1 MTDKT
6 STIPKEGIITKEGV
20 LMPASY
26 NHDGY
31 VSMMTSVAAGG
42 LAQGAAGM
50 SSPTANR
57 MKARTVEGMVPL
69 VAAMAG
75 ETSGIGW
82 RIISEPVAAAMLNG
96 FTVVTENPTDDEK
109 IKAFF
114 DDLKIWQAVESATVL
129 KRQHGWAILVMA
141 DEFVRSH
148 GANWITPSDDWFT
161 DYNSPQFGLPEGWR
175 IQLKAPIGGEVFIEQ
190 EDSILFG
197 DPNYQPILHCA
208 GIEFGA
214 PILSKPYAALQ
225 RLGLSH
231 ELIISILSLSVQDI
245 YKKQDLAEDLRTAK
259 GEAQVA
265 RRIGGIAATRHLN
278 DIVAIDADEE
288 LNRLQTTMTGSEE
301 IMDVAFKVI
310 CAETGFPASML
321 AERKGGL
328 SNSDTSADAQ
338 WQNLVS
344 HITTNDII
352 PALKKL
358 AMRYLGIRAE
368 FVPNKSQ
375 GQIDREVDR
384 DKKRA
389 ETTKIYY
396 DMRSITSEEARA
408 TAQETGAVKLLSTT
422 APATG
427 TIDDQNDDDSGQN
440 RENTN
445 QNSGND
451 NQNGA
456 GNGEE

>member
-1 MTDKT
+1 MTSKT
-6 STIPKEGIITKEGV
+6 SLIPVEGILTKEGV
-20 LMPASY
+20 QPATY

-42 LAQGAAGM
+42 IAQGAAGM
-50 SSPTANR
+50 GSPTANR
-57 MKARTVEGMVPL
+57 MKARAAEGMIPL

-75 ETSGIGW
+75 EMSGIGW
-82 RIISEPVAAAMLNG
+82 RIISEPVAAAMLNQ
-96 FTVVTENPTDDEK
+96 FTVVTDNPADAEK
-109 IKAFF
+109 
-114 DDLKIWQAVESATVL
+114 LKTLFGDMRLWQCVERSVVL
-129 KRQHGWAILVMA
+129 KRHMGWSVLVMG
-141 DEFVRSH
+141 DEFVRCH
-148 GANWITPSDDWFT
+148 GAHWITPSDDWFT
-161 DYNSPQFGLPEGWR
+161 DYNSPLFGLPEGWR
-175 IQLKAPIGGEVFIEQ
+175 IQLKSPIGGEVFIEQ

-197 DPNYQPILHCA
+197 DPEYQPIIGCA
-208 GIEFGA
+208 GIEFGS
-214 PILSKPYAALQ
+214 PLLSKPYASLQ

-245 YKKQDLAEDLRTAK
+245 YKKEELHEDLKTAK

-278 DIVAIDADEE
+278 DMIAVDKDESIE
-288 LNRLQTTMTGSEE
+288 RLQTAMNGTADLVDMA
-301 IMDVAFKVI
+301 IKLV
-310 CAETGFPASML
+310 CAETGFPIAML

-358 AMRYLGIRAE
+358 ALRYLGIRAE

-384 DKKRA
+384 DKKVA
-389 ETTKIYY
+389 ETVQVYY
-396 DMRSITSEEARA
+396 NLRAITSEEARA
-408 TAQETGAVKLLSTT
+408 TAQETGAVVLLSTT
-422 APATG
+422 ATVTG
-427 TIDDQNDDDSGQN
+427 TIDDQNDDDSSQKKDN
-440 RENTN
+440 LN
-445 QNSGND
+445 QSDTKKD
-451 NQNGA
+451 NNEA
-456 GNGEE
+456 NNGEE

>member
-1 MTDKT
+1 MTSKT
-6 STIPKEGIITKEGV
+6 SLIPVEGILTKEGV
-20 LMPASY
+20 QPATY

-42 LAQGAAGM
+42 MAQGAAGM
-50 SSPTANR
+50 GSPTANR
-57 MKARTVEGMVPL
+57 MKARAAEGMIPL

-75 ETSGIGW
+75 EMSGIGW
-82 RIISEPVAAAMLNG
+82 RIISEPVAAAMLNQ
-96 FTVVTENPTDDEK
+96 FTVVTDNPADAEK
-109 IKAFF
+109 
-114 DDLKIWQAVESATVL
+114 LKTLFGDMRLWQCVERAVVL
-129 KRQHGWAILVMA
+129 KRHMGWSVLVMG
-141 DEFVRSH
+141 DEFVRCH
-148 GANWITPSDDWFT
+148 GAQWITPSDDWFT
-161 DYNSPQFGLPEGWR
+161 DYNSPLFGLPEGWR
-175 IQLKAPIGGEVFIEQ
+175 IQLKSPIGGEVFIEQ

-197 DPNYQPILHCA
+197 DPEYQPIIGCA
-208 GIEFGA
+208 GIEFGS
-214 PILSKPYAALQ
+214 PLLSKPYASLQ

-245 YKKQDLAEDLRTAK
+245 YKKEELHEDLKTAK

-278 DIVAIDADEE
+278 DMIAVDKDESIE
-288 LNRLQTTMTGSEE
+288 RLQTAMNGTADLVDMA
-301 IMDVAFKVI
+301 IKLV
-310 CAETGFPASML
+310 CAETGFPIAML

-384 DKKRA
+384 DKKVA
-389 ETTKIYY
+389 ETVQVYY
-396 DMRSITSEEARA
+396 NLRAITSEEARA
-408 TAQETGAVKLLSTT
+408 TAQETGAVVLLSTT

-427 TIDDQNDDDSGQN
+427 TIDDQNDDDSSQKKDN
-440 RENTN
+440 LN
-445 QNSGND
+445 QSDTKKDNSEAN
-451 NQNGA
+451 
-456 GNGEE
+456 NGEE

>member
-1 MTDKT
+1 MTSKT
-6 STIPKEGIITKEGV
+6 SLIPVEGILTKEGV
-20 LMPASY
+20 MPAQY

-42 LAQGAAGM
+42 LSQGAAGM
-50 SSPTANR
+50 GSPTANR
-57 MKARTVEGMVPL
+57 MKARSAEGMIPL
-69 VAAMAG
+69 VAAMAA

-82 RIISEPVAAAMLNG
+82 RIITEPVAAAMLNQ
-96 FTVVTENPTDDEK
+96 FTVVTDNPDDAEK
-109 IKAFF
+109 IK
-114 DDLKIWQAVESATVL
+114 DLFGDMRVWQCVEKAVVL
-129 KRQHGWAILVMA
+129 KRHMGWSVLVMG
-141 DEFVRSH
+141 DEWVRSH
-148 GANWITPSDDWFT
+148 GANWIAPSDDWFT
-161 DYNSPQFGLPEGWR
+161 DYNSPLFGLPEGWR
-175 IQLKAPIGGEVFIEQ
+175 IQLRSPIGGEVFIEQ

-197 DPNYQPILHCA
+197 DPEYQPIYACA

-214 PILSKPYAALQ
+214 PLLSKPYASLQ

-245 YKKQDLAEDLRTAK
+245 YKKEELAEDLKTAK

-278 DIVAIDADEE
+278 DMIAVDKDESIE
-288 LNRLQTTMTGSEE
+288 RLQTVMTGTADLVDMA
-301 IMDVAFKVI
+301 IKLV
-310 CAETGFPASML
+310 CAETGFPIAML

-358 AMRYLGIRAE
+358 ALRYLGIRAE

-384 DKKRA
+384 DKKVA
-389 ETTKIYY
+389 ETAQLYY
-396 DMRSITSEEARA
+396 SMRAITSEEARA
-408 TAQETGAVKLLSTT
+408 TAQETGAIKLLSTIP
-422 APATG
+422 PATG
-427 TIDDQNDDDSGQN
+427 TIDDQNDDDSDRNQDKSNQGGTKEGQSEAN
-440 RENTN
+440 
-445 QNSGND
+445 
-451 NQNGA
+451 NGK
-456 GNGEE
+456 E

>member
-1 MTDKT
+1 MTSKT
-6 STIPKEGIITKEGV
+6 SLIPVEGILTKEGV
-20 LMPASY
+20 MPAQY

-42 LAQGAAGM
+42 LSQGAAGM
-50 SSPTANR
+50 GSPTANR
-57 MKARTVEGMVPL
+57 MKARSAEGMIPL
-69 VAAMAG
+69 VAAMAA

-82 RIISEPVAAAMLNG
+82 RIITEPVAAAMLNQ
-96 FTVVTENPTDDEK
+96 FTVVTDNPDDAEK
-109 IKAFF
+109 IK
-114 DDLKIWQAVESATVL
+114 DLFGDMRVWQCVEKAVVL
-129 KRQHGWAILVMA
+129 KRHMGWSVLVMG
-141 DEFVRSH
+141 DEWVRSH

-161 DYNSPQFGLPEGWR
+161 DYNSPLFGLPEGWR
-175 IQLKAPIGGEVFIEQ
+175 IQLRGPIGGEVFIEQ

-197 DPNYQPILHCA
+197 DPEYQPIYACA

-214 PILSKPYAALQ
+214 PLLSKPYASLQ

-245 YKKQDLAEDLRTAK
+245 YKKEELAEDLKTAK

-278 DIVAIDADEE
+278 DMIAVDKAESIE
-288 LNRLQTTMTGSEE
+288 RLQTVMTGTADLVDMA
-301 IMDVAFKVI
+301 IKLV
-310 CAETGFPASML
+310 CAETGFPIAML

-358 AMRYLGIRAE
+358 ALRYLGIRAE

-384 DKKRA
+384 DKKVA
-389 ETTKIYY
+389 ETAQLYY
-396 DMRSITSEEARA
+396 SMRAITSEEARA
-408 TAQETGAVKLLSTT
+408 TAQETGAIKLLSTIP
-422 APATG
+422 PATG
-427 TIDDQNDDDSGQN
+427 TIDDQNDDDSDRNQDKSNQGGTKEGQSEAN
-440 RENTN
+440 
-445 QNSGND
+445 
-451 NQNGA
+451 NGK
-456 GNGEE
+456 E

>member
-1 MTDKT
+1 MTSKT
-6 STIPKEGIITKEGV
+6 SLIPVEGILTKEG
-20 LMPASY
+20 LQPATF

-31 VSMMTSVAAGG
+31 MSMMTSVAAGG
-42 LAQGAAGM
+42 MAQGAAGM
-50 SSPTANR
+50 GSPTANR
-57 MKARTVEGMVPL
+57 MKARSVEGMIPL

-82 RIISEPVAAAMLNG
+82 RIITEPVAAAMLNQ
-96 FTVVTENPTDDEK
+96 FTVVTENPDDADK
-109 IKAFF
+109 IK
-114 DDLKIWQAVESATVL
+114 DLFGDMRVWQCVEKAVIL
-129 KRQHGWAILVMA
+129 KRHMGWSVLVMG
-141 DEFVRSH
+141 EEWVRSH
-148 GANWITPSDDWFT
+148 GANWITPSNDWFA
-161 DYNSPQFGLPEGWR
+161 DYNSPLFGLPEGWR
-175 IQLKAPIGGEVFIEQ
+175 IQLRSPIGGEVFVEQ

-197 DPNYQPILHCA
+197 DPEYQPIYSCA

-214 PILSKPYAALQ
+214 PLLSKPYASLQ

-245 YKKQDLAEDLRTAK
+245 YKKEELAEDLKSAK

-278 DIVAIDADEE
+278 DMIAVDKDEAIE
-288 LNRLQTTMTGSEE
+288 RLQTNMTGTADLVDMA
-301 IMDVAFKVI
+301 IKLV
-310 CAETGFPASML
+310 CAETGFPIAML

-358 AMRYLGIRAE
+358 ALRYLGIRAE

-375 GQIDREVDR
+375 GQIDREVER
-384 DKKRA
+384 DKKVA
-389 ETTKIYY
+389 ETAQLYY
-396 DMRSITSEEARA
+396 SMRAITSEEARA
-408 TAQETGAVKLLSTT
+408 TAQETGAIKLLSTT
-422 APATG
+422 PPATG
-427 TIDDQNDDDSGQN
+427 TIDDQDDDDSDQNQDKSNQGGTKKGQSEAN
-440 RENTN
+440 
-445 QNSGND
+445 
-451 NQNGA
+451 
-456 GNGEE
+456 NGEE

>member
-1 MTDKT
+1 MTSKT
-6 STIPKEGIITKEGV
+6 SLIPVEGILTKEG
-20 LMPASY
+20 LQPATY

-31 VSMMTSVAAGG
+31 MSMMTSVAAGG
-42 LAQGAAGM
+42 MAQGAAGM
-50 SSPTANR
+50 GSPTANR
-57 MKARTVEGMVPL
+57 MKARSVEGMIPL

-82 RIISEPVAAAMLNG
+82 RIITEPVAAAMLNQ
-96 FTVVTENPTDDEK
+96 FTVVTENPDDAEK
-109 IKAFF
+109 IK
-114 DDLKIWQAVESATVL
+114 DLFGDMRVWQCVEKAVIL
-129 KRQHGWAILVMA
+129 KRHMGWSVLVMG
-141 DEFVRSH
+141 EEWVRSH
-148 GANWITPSDDWFT
+148 GANWITPSNDWFA
-161 DYNSPQFGLPEGWR
+161 DYNSPLFGLPEGWR
-175 IQLKAPIGGEVFIEQ
+175 IQLRSPIGGEVFIEQ

-197 DPNYQPILHCA
+197 DPEYQPIYACA

-214 PILSKPYAALQ
+214 PLLSKPYASLQ

-245 YKKQDLAEDLRTAK
+245 YKKEELAEDLKTAK

-278 DIVAIDADEE
+278 DMIAVDKDEAIE
-288 LNRLQTTMTGSEE
+288 RLQTNMTGTADLVDMA
-301 IMDVAFKVI
+301 IKLV
-310 CAETGFPASML
+310 CAETGFPIAML

-358 AMRYLGIRAE
+358 ALRYLGIRAE

-384 DKKRA
+384 DKKVA
-389 ETTKIYY
+389 ETAQLYY
-396 DMRSITSEEARA
+396 SMRAITSEEARA
-408 TAQETGAVKLLSTT
+408 TAQETGAIKLLSTT
-422 APATG
+422 PPTTG
-427 TIDDQNDDDSGQN
+427 TIDDQDDDDSDQNKDKSNQGNTQKGQSEAN
-440 RENTN
+440 
-445 QNSGND
+445 
-451 NQNGA
+451 NGK
-456 GNGEE
+456 E

>member
-1 MTDKT
+1 MTSKT
-6 STIPKEGIITKEGV
+6 SLIPVEGILTKEGV
-20 LMPASY
+20 MPAQY

-42 LAQGAAGM
+42 LSQGAAGM
-50 SSPTANR
+50 GSPTANR
-57 MKARTVEGMVPL
+57 MKARSAEGMIPL
-69 VAAMAG
+69 VAAMAA

-82 RIISEPVAAAMLNG
+82 RIITEPVAAAMLNQ
-96 FTVVTENPTDDEK
+96 FTVVTDNPDDAEK
-109 IKAFF
+109 IK
-114 DDLKIWQAVESATVL
+114 DLFGDMRVWQCVEKAVVL
-129 KRQHGWAILVMA
+129 KRHMGWSVLVMG
-141 DEFVRSH
+141 DEWVRSH

-161 DYNSPQFGLPEGWR
+161 DYNSPLFGLPEGWR
-175 IQLKAPIGGEVFIEQ
+175 IQLRGPIGGEVFIEQ

-197 DPNYQPILHCA
+197 DPEYQPIYACA

-214 PILSKPYAALQ
+214 PLLSKPYASLQ

-245 YKKQDLAEDLRTAK
+245 YKKEELAEDLKTAK

-278 DIVAIDADEE
+278 DMIAVDKDESIE
-288 LNRLQTTMTGSEE
+288 RLQTVMTGTADLVDMA
-301 IMDVAFKVI
+301 IKLV
-310 CAETGFPASML
+310 CAETGFPIAML

-358 AMRYLGIRAE
+358 ALRYLGIRAE

-384 DKKRA
+384 DKKVA
-389 ETTKIYY
+389 ETAQLYY
-396 DMRSITSEEARA
+396 SMRAITSEEARA
-408 TAQETGAVKLLSTT
+408 TAQETGAIKLLSTIP
-422 APATG
+422 PANG
-427 TIDDQNDDDSGQN
+427 TIDDQNDDDSDRNQDKSNQGGTKEGQSEAN
-440 RENTN
+440 
-445 QNSGND
+445 
-451 NQNGA
+451 NGK
-456 GNGEE
+456 E

>member
-1 MTDKT
+1 MTSKT
-6 STIPKEGIITKEGV
+6 SLIPVEGILTKEGV
-20 LMPASY
+20 MPAQY

-42 LAQGAAGM
+42 LAKGAAGM
-50 SSPTANR
+50 GSPTANR
-57 MKARTVEGMVPL
+57 MKARSAEGMIPL

-82 RIISEPVAAAMLNG
+82 RIITEPVAAAMLNQ
-96 FTVVTENPTDDEK
+96 FTVVTDNPDDAEK
-109 IKAFF
+109 IK
-114 DDLKIWQAVESATVL
+114 DLFGDMRVWQCVEKSVIL
-129 KRQHGWAILVMA
+129 KRQMGWSVLVMG
-141 DEFVRSH
+141 EEWVRSH

-161 DYNSPQFGLPEGWR
+161 DYNSPMFGLPEGWR
-175 IQLKAPIGGEVFIEQ
+175 IQLKSPIGGEVFIEQ
-190 EDSILFG
+190 GDSILFG
-197 DPNYQPILHCA
+197 DPEYQPILGCA

-214 PILSKPYAALQ
+214 PLLSKPYASLQ

-245 YKKQDLAEDLRTAK
+245 YKKKELHEALQTAK
-259 GEAQVA
+259 GERQVA
-265 RRIGGIAATRHLN
+265 TRLGGIAATRQLN
-278 DIVAIDADEE
+278 DMIAVDMDEAIE
-288 LNRLQTTMTGSEE
+288 RLQTNMTGTADLVDMA
-301 IMDVAFKVI
+301 IKLV
-310 CAETGFPASML
+310 CAETGFPIAML

-358 AMRYLGIRAE
+358 ALRYLGIRAE

-384 DKKRA
+384 DKKVA
-389 ETTKIYY
+389 ETAQIYY
-396 DMRSITSEEARA
+396 GMRSITSDEARA
-408 TAQETGAVKLLSTT
+408 TARETGAVVLLSTT
-422 APATG
+422 PPATG
-427 TIDDQNDDDSGQN
+427 TIDDQNSDNSDQN
-440 RENTN
+440 QDKSN
-445 QNSGND
+445 QGGGDNS
-451 NQNGA
+451 QNEA
-456 GNGEE
+456 NNGKE

>member
-1 MTDKT
+1 MTSKT
-6 STIPKEGIITKEGV
+6 SLIPVEGILTKEG
-20 LMPASY
+20 LQPATF

-31 VSMMTSVAAGG
+31 MSMMTSVAAGG
-42 LAQGAAGM
+42 MAQGAAGM
-50 SSPTANR
+50 GSPTANR
-57 MKARTVEGMVPL
+57 MKARSVEGMIPL

-82 RIISEPVAAAMLNG
+82 RIITEPVAAAMLNQ
-96 FTVVTENPTDDEK
+96 FTVVTENPDDAEK
-109 IKAFF
+109 IK
-114 DDLKIWQAVESATVL
+114 DLFGDMRVWQCVEKAVIL
-129 KRQHGWAILVMA
+129 KRHMGWSVLVMG
-141 DEFVRSH
+141 EEWVRSH
-148 GANWITPSDDWFT
+148 GANWITPSNDWFA
-161 DYNSPQFGLPEGWR
+161 DYNSPLFGLPEGWR
-175 IQLKAPIGGEVFIEQ
+175 IQLRSPIGGEVFVEQ

-197 DPNYQPILHCA
+197 DPEYQPIYSCA

-214 PILSKPYAALQ
+214 PLLSKPYASLQ

-245 YKKQDLAEDLRTAK
+245 YKKEELGEDLKTAK

-278 DIVAIDADEE
+278 DMIAVDKDEAIE
-288 LNRLQTTMTGSEE
+288 RLQTNMTGTADLVDMA
-301 IMDVAFKVI
+301 IKLV
-310 CAETGFPASML
+310 CAETGFPIAML

-358 AMRYLGIRAE
+358 ALRYLGIRAE

-375 GQIDREVDR
+375 GQIDREVER
-384 DKKRA
+384 DKKVA
-389 ETTKIYY
+389 ETAQLYY
-396 DMRSITSEEARA
+396 SMRAITSEEARA
-408 TAQETGAVKLLSTT
+408 TAQETGAIKLLSTT
-422 APATG
+422 PPATG
-427 TIDDQNDDDSGQN
+427 TIDDQDDDDSDRNQDKSNQGGTKKGQSEAN
-440 RENTN
+440 
-445 QNSGND
+445 
-451 NQNGA
+451 
-456 GNGEE
+456 NGEE

>member
-1 MTDKT
+1 MTSKT
-6 STIPKEGIITKEGV
+6 SLIPVEGILTKEGV
-20 LMPASY
+20 MPAQY

-42 LAQGAAGM
+42 LSQGAAGM
-50 SSPTANR
+50 GSPTANR
-57 MKARTVEGMVPL
+57 MKARSAEGMIPL
-69 VAAMAG
+69 VAAMAA

-82 RIISEPVAAAMLNG
+82 RIITEPVAAAMLNQ
-96 FTVVTENPTDDEK
+96 FTVVTDNPDDAEK
-109 IKAFF
+109 IK
-114 DDLKIWQAVESATVL
+114 DLFGDMRVWQCVEKAVVL
-129 KRQHGWAILVMA
+129 KRHMGWSVLVMG
-141 DEFVRSH
+141 DEWVRSH
-148 GANWITPSDDWFT
+148 GANWVTPSDDWFT
-161 DYNSPQFGLPEGWR
+161 DYNSPLFGLPEGWR
-175 IQLKAPIGGEVFIEQ
+175 IQLRSPIGGEVFIEQ

-197 DPNYQPILHCA
+197 DPEYQPIYACA

-214 PILSKPYAALQ
+214 PLLSKPYASLQ

-245 YKKQDLAEDLRTAK
+245 YKKEELAEDLKTAK

-278 DIVAIDADEE
+278 DMIAVDKDESIE
-288 LNRLQTTMTGSEE
+288 RLQTVMTGTADLVDMA
-301 IMDVAFKVI
+301 IKLV
-310 CAETGFPASML
+310 CAETGFPIAML

-358 AMRYLGIRAE
+358 ALRYLGIRAE

-384 DKKRA
+384 DKKVA
-389 ETTKIYY
+389 ETAQLYY
-396 DMRSITSEEARA
+396 SMRAITSEEARA
-408 TAQETGAVKLLSTT
+408 TAQETGAIKLLSTIP
-422 APATG
+422 PATG
-427 TIDDQNDDDSGQN
+427 TIDDQNDDDSDRNQDKSNQGGTKEGQSEAN
-440 RENTN
+440 
-445 QNSGND
+445 
-451 NQNGA
+451 NGK
-456 GNGEE
+456 E

>member
-1 MTDKT
+1 MTSKT
-6 STIPKEGIITKEGV
+6 SLIPVEGILTKEGV
-20 LMPASY
+20 MPAQY

-42 LAQGAAGM
+42 LSQGAAGM
-50 SSPTANR
+50 GSPTANR
-57 MKARTVEGMVPL
+57 MKARSAEGMIPL
-69 VAAMAG
+69 VAAMAA
-75 ETSGIGW
+75 EASGIGW
-82 RIISEPVAAAMLNG
+82 RIITEPVAAAMLNQ
-96 FTVVTENPTDDEK
+96 FTVVTDNPDDAEK
-109 IKAFF
+109 IK
-114 DDLKIWQAVESATVL
+114 DLFGDMRVWQCVEKAVVL
-129 KRQHGWAILVMA
+129 KRHMGWSVLVMG
-141 DEFVRSH
+141 DEWVRSH

-161 DYNSPQFGLPEGWR
+161 DYNSPLFGLPEGWR
-175 IQLKAPIGGEVFIEQ
+175 IQLRSPIGGEVFIEQ

-197 DPNYQPILHCA
+197 DPEYQPIYACA

-214 PILSKPYAALQ
+214 PLLSKPYASLQ

-245 YKKQDLAEDLRTAK
+245 YKKEELAEDLKTAK

-278 DIVAIDADEE
+278 DMIAVDKDESIE
-288 LNRLQTTMTGSEE
+288 RLQTVMTGTADLVDMA
-301 IMDVAFKVI
+301 IKLV
-310 CAETGFPASML
+310 CAETGFPIAML

-358 AMRYLGIRAE
+358 ALRYLGIRAE

-384 DKKRA
+384 DKKVA
-389 ETTKIYY
+389 ETAQLYY
-396 DMRSITSEEARA
+396 SMRAITSEEARA
-408 TAQETGAVKLLSTT
+408 TAQETGAIKLLSTIP
-422 APATG
+422 PATG
-427 TIDDQNDDDSGQN
+427 TIDDQNDDDSDRNQDKSNQGGTKEGQSEAN
-440 RENTN
+440 
-445 QNSGND
+445 
-451 NQNGA
+451 NGK
-456 GNGEE
+456 E

>member
-1 MTDKT
+1 MTSKT
-6 STIPKEGIITKEGV
+6 SLIPVEGILTKEG
-20 LMPASY
+20 LQPATF

-31 VSMMTSVAAGG
+31 MSMMTSVAAGG
-42 LAQGAAGM
+42 MAQGAAGM
-50 SSPTANR
+50 GSPTANR
-57 MKARTVEGMVPL
+57 MKARSVEGMIPL

-82 RIISEPVAAAMLNG
+82 RIITEPVAAAMLNQ
-96 FTVVTENPTDDEK
+96 FTVVTENPDDAEK
-109 IKAFF
+109 IK
-114 DDLKIWQAVESATVL
+114 DLFGDMRVWQCVEKAVIL
-129 KRQHGWAILVMA
+129 KRHMGWSVLVMG
-141 DEFVRSH
+141 EEWVRSH
-148 GANWITPSDDWFT
+148 GANWITPSNDWFA
-161 DYNSPQFGLPEGWR
+161 DYNSPLFGLPEGWR
-175 IQLKAPIGGEVFIEQ
+175 IQLRSPIGGEVFVEQ

-197 DPNYQPILHCA
+197 DPEYQPIYSCA

-214 PILSKPYAALQ
+214 PLLSKPYASLQ

-245 YKKQDLAEDLRTAK
+245 YKKEELAEDLKTAK

-278 DIVAIDADEE
+278 DMIAVDKDEAIE
-288 LNRLQTTMTGSEE
+288 RLQTNMTGTADLVDMA
-301 IMDVAFKVI
+301 IKLV
-310 CAETGFPASML
+310 CAETGFPIAML

-358 AMRYLGIRAE
+358 ALRYLGIRAE

-375 GQIDREVDR
+375 GQIDREVER
-384 DKKRA
+384 DKKVA
-389 ETTKIYY
+389 ETAQLYY
-396 DMRSITSEEARA
+396 SMRAITSEEARA
-408 TAQETGAVKLLSTT
+408 TAQETGAIKLLSTT
-422 APATG
+422 PPATG
-427 TIDDQNDDDSGQN
+427 TIDDQDDDDSDRNQDKSNQGGTKKGQSEAN
-440 RENTN
+440 
-445 QNSGND
+445 
-451 NQNGA
+451 
-456 GNGEE
+456 NGEE

>member
-1 MTDKT
+1 MTSKT
-6 STIPKEGIITKEGV
+6 SLIPVEGILTKEG
-20 LMPASY
+20 LQPATY

-31 VSMMTSVAAGG
+31 MSMMTSVAAGG
-42 LAQGAAGM
+42 MAQGAAGM
-50 SSPTANR
+50 GSPTANR
-57 MKARTVEGMVPL
+57 MKARSVEGMIPL

-82 RIISEPVAAAMLNG
+82 RIITEPVAAAMLNQ
-96 FTVVTENPTDDEK
+96 FTVVTENPDDAEK
-109 IKAFF
+109 IK
-114 DDLKIWQAVESATVL
+114 DLFGDMRVWQCVEKAVVL
-129 KRQHGWAILVMA
+129 KRHMGWSVLVMG
-141 DEFVRSH
+141 EEWVRSH
-148 GANWITPSDDWFT
+148 GANWITPSNDWFT
-161 DYNSPQFGLPEGWR
+161 DYNSPLFGLPEGWR
-175 IQLKAPIGGEVFIEQ
+175 IQLRSPIGGEVFIEQ

-197 DPNYQPILHCA
+197 DPEYQPIYACA

-214 PILSKPYAALQ
+214 PLLSKPYASLQ

-245 YKKQDLAEDLRTAK
+245 YKKEELAEDLKTAK

-278 DIVAIDADEE
+278 DMIAVDKDESIE
-288 LNRLQTTMTGSEE
+288 RLQTVMTGTADLVDMA
-301 IMDVAFKVI
+301 IKLV
-310 CAETGFPASML
+310 CAETGFPIAML

-358 AMRYLGIRAE
+358 ALRYLGIRAE

-384 DKKRA
+384 DKKVA
-389 ETTKIYY
+389 ETAQLYY
-396 DMRSITSEEARA
+396 NMRAITSEEARA
-408 TAQETGAVKLLSTT
+408 TAQETGAIKLLSTT
-422 APATG
+422 PPATG
-427 TIDDQNDDDSGQN
+427 TIDDQNDDDSDKNQDKSNQGGTKKGQSEAN
-440 RENTN
+440 
-445 QNSGND
+445 
-451 NQNGA
+451 
-456 GNGEE
+456 NGEE